1 MLILTLLSLFFE
13 ILNLISI
20 IPFIGILTEP
30 TKIYDSNYVNYI
42 KNILVITKPADLVIP
57 ISIIF
62 AFLSLFTGFVRLILL
77 WITTRLGN
85 QAGAE
90 ISVEIYKKTLYQP
103 YYIHIQRSSSEIISG
118 ITQKV
123 SITTSILV
131 SFTTLISTITLFL
144 SIIGTLLF
152 VDATVALIA
161 MVCFGLAYFFVVKMT
176 RSRLINNSKLITEE
190 QTNVIKSLQEGLGA
204 IRDVLLDNS
213 QKIYTNIYQKAIV
226 KLQNA
231 TGENTFMSQA
241 PRYGMEALGMSLI
254 AILVLVLSYRPG
266 GIGAVLATLGMLAL
280 SAQKLLPL
288 MQQIF
293 ANWSTIIGNKSAL
306 NNVIELLGQ
315 ELPIDSI
322 TENSSKITF
331 KSNLIL
337 NNVWFRYSKNTPW
350 ILEGINMT
358 IKKGSRVGFVGP
370 TGSGKTTTLDILMG
384 LLSPVNGF
392 IKVDDLMIEHNNQ
405 SSLRKLI
412 SHVPQSIFL
421 TDNTIAENI
430 AFGIPRDKIDQLR
443 LIESAK
449 QAQILDFI
457 QNTENG
463 FKTTVGERG
472 VRLSGG
478 QRQRIGIARALYKKA
493 EILIFDEAT
502 SALDSKTEE
511 DVMLAIENLSDDL
524 TILIIAHRT
533 STLSKCDYIVRLEK
547 GKSTIENP
555 ENISN

>member
-1 MLILTLLSLFFE
+1 LLILTLLSLFFE